1 MYGQTNCWALP
12 DGDYAAF
19 RGLNGEVYVMTERSA
34 LNLSYQAR
42 PAAAPAHQACTV
54 QTPAPAWASACPAC
68 WLSALV
74 ASPAPAGCPSAAHV
88 SLFCLLAGPHARDR
102 QA

>member
-19 RGLNGEVYVMTERSA
+19 RGLNGEVYIMTDRSA

-42 PAAAPAHQACTV
+42 TWQCSSV
-54 QTPAPAWASACPAC
+54 
-68 WLSALV
+68 
-74 ASPAPAGCPSAAHV
+74 SPAEQHGK
-88 SLFCLLAGPHARDR
+88 
-102 QA
+102 